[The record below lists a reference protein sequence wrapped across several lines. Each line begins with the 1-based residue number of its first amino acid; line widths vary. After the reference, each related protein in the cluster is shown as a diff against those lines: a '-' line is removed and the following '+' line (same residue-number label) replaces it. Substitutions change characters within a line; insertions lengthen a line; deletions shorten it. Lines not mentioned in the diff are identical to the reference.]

1 MSSNKN
7 WVPQQQAVFNSNNYP
22 QQQSQ
27 FVAYGPAL
35 LYPGAVNSGQNGV
48 PSIRLLK
55 EKEANKKVVAIIV
68 TFCSCMSYDQLFTQV
83 QQKTL
88 EGTQVLVY
96 SCSSDSI
103 HILANALEGKE
114 V

>member
-1 MSSNKN
+1 
-7 WVPQQQAVFNSNNYP
+7 
-22 QQQSQ
+22 
-27 FVAYGPAL
+27 
-35 LYPGAVNSGQNGV
+35 
-48 PSIRLLK
+48 
-55 EKEANKKVVAIIV
+55 
-68 TFCSCMSYDQLFTQV
+68 MSYDQLFTQV

-114 V
+114 IEQN